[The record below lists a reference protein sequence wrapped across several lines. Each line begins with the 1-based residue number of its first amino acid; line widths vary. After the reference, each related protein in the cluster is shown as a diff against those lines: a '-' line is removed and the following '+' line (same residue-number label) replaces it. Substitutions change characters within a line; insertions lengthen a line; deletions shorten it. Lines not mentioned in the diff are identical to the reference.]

1 MARVKKEYQQI
12 MYEMEVINTLH
23 KKGYEQ
29 KDIQT
34 ILALSNE
41 RLQII
46 HDTLEKWGDTETIR
60 ELSGRVFDDLYE
72 NKQYKRKRG

>member
-1 MARVKKEYQQI
+1 MARVKNEYQQI
-12 MYEMEVINTLH
+12 AYEMEVINALH

-46 HDTLEKWGDTETIR
+46 QDTFEKWGDTETIE
-60 ELSGRVFDDLYE
+60 ELSGRVFNEFYE
-72 NKQYKRKRG
+72 NKQYERKEG